1 MVTRVSSRAPCPR
14 RAISNEVPSQSGGA
28 IAPASFLRS
37 GFTLAEV
44 AVTIVIVGI
53 GLVMVL
59 QGLNTAK
66 ISAANTRNTK
76 LARELALLTLGQ
88 VESGLFQDDIENGLN
103 GTYAEEGYPEFS
115 YEVAV
120 GDTSFV
126 EKDPNGGFDNWAP
139 KESDKKKEDETAE
152 EPYEKVKIRITFPKI
167 NVFANELVL
176 ERWMPWNQ
184 VYGETAESDSS
195 KSGAK
200 KSSGSTPASTASAS
214 SGSAKK

>member
-1 MVTRVSSRAPCPR
+1 MRSQFT
-14 RAISNEVPSQSGGA
+14 PSQRSWLRVRA
-28 IAPASFLRS
+28 RS

-103 GTYAEEGYPEFS
+103 GTYAEEGYPDFS

-120 GDTSFV
+120 GDKTFL
-126 EKDPNGGFDNWAP
+126 EKNPNGGFDNWAP
-139 KESDKKKEDETAE
+139 KQNDSKKKEDETAE

-167 NVFANELVL
+167 NVFTNELIL

-184 VYGETAESDSS
+184 VYGESAETDSG
-195 KSGAK
+195 KSGTAN
-200 KSSGSTPASTASAS
+200 STAGAS